1 MKKQLLTISAFFLI
15 ISACCA
21 ASRCFLNESTSSS
34 QPPQAKVSAQRVE
47 SSFGMIKPDAV
58 KAMHSGDIIKLIEQN
73 GFTIAN
79 MQKRALTKKEAEAFY
94 EEHKGKPFFND
105 LVTYITSGPVIGMQL
120 KKENAIA
127 DWRMLIG
134 STDPANAHVGTVRK
148 MFATSKSNNAVHG
161 SDSAASAQRELRLFF
176 Q

>member
-1 MKKQLLTISAFFLI
+1 MKKQLFALSVYLLI
-15 ISACCA
+15 VSACCA
-21 ASRCFLNESTSSS
+21 TSRCLLNESRQSA
-34 QPPQAKVSAQRVE
+34 QPPQAKVAAQRVE

-73 GFTIAN
+73 GFTIVN
-79 MQKRALTKKEAEAFY
+79 MQKRTLIKKEAEAFY

-105 LVTYITSGPVIGMQL
+105 LVAYITSGPVIGMQL

-127 DWRMLIG
+127 DWRTLIG
-134 STDPANAHVGTVRK
+134 STDPANAHIGTLRK

-161 SDSAASAQRELRLFF
+161 SDSETSAKRELKQFF